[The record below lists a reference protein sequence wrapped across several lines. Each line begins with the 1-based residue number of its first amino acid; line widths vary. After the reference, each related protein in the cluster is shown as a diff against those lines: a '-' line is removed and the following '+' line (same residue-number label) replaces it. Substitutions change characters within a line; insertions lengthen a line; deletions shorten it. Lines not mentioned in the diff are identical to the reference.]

1 MFIATAYAD
10 TAPSSGSAFDPTFFL
25 PLVLIFVVFYFLL
38 IRPQQKKLKEHNALV
53 SALRRGDKVV
63 TQGGLIGTIAKVVND
78 QEVLLEI
85 GEGVRVRMLRS
96 AVSEVMSKPEPAA
109 AKAGEDSKD

>member
-1 MFIATAYAD
+1 MFIATAYAQN
-10 TAPSSGSAFDPTFFL
+10 APSAGSAFDPTFFL

-38 IRPQQKKLKEHNALV
+38 IRPQQKKLKEHRAMV

-63 TQGGLIGTIAKVVND
+63 TQGGLIGTIAKVVSD
-78 QEVLLEI
+78 TEVLLEV

-96 AVSEVMSKPEPAA
+96 AVSEVMNKPEPVA
-109 AKAGEDSKD
+109 AKGGDAKE